1 MSTKLIDQV
10 LEQIQKDV
18 AAEDLTAIEELLN
31 YVPIN
36 ILVAYLSE
44 IDWNSSLVVLEV
56 SRELYEQFKEQKLN
70 DWKNYDNI

>member
-1 MSTKLIDQV
+1 MMTDR
-10 LEQIQKDV
+10 
-18 AAEDLTAIEELLN
+18 AELAIAMVDEGRL
-31 YVPIN
+31 
-36 ILVAYLSE
+36 